1 MNSHQLQS
9 MYVTADLVTRNSNS
23 ALSLEQL
30 RQLQQLQQQPQ
41 SIVPPITPHQQEQVN
56 VNDIF
61 EIPEFDT
68 PVISNPRTQQTI
80 TTNYKT
86 TVGPSP
92 TGINLISSINQNT
105 MTDVMKQIANTNALS
120 NATSNANQK
129 QKTPSVSTKHTE
141 QSIQTPK
148 QQLPP
153 QILSSGSASSAV
165 GLQQP
170 VANSLNGVSST
181 DISTVVVKKS
191 TTKPKCKNTINKKVI
206 VEDEDKDSSVDYD
219 DDDPEIKKTKLSLFH
234 FAKDITFNLI
244 FAIPFLQK
252 ARLNA
257 MLRDPTLAITQIERI
272 FDEFK
277 DQMTQFELESI
288 KKYVCEDGIRDQLN
302 YILESGF
309 NKILSDG
316 VIDIN
321 DAPQFNQLV
330 FYIIKSFND
339 INDGKVYRFYVSRE
353 HVMLLLHFVLK
364 SVFALTLKGQEEQ
377 MAIGLL
383 DTSFKLVKLE
393 VLPIVSKRWYH
404 KFRICKSAK
413 QIEDIIE

>member
-1 MNSHQLQS
+1 MRDRQIKMMHKKLKRNKQKIKRRYIKTVMNSHQLQS

-105 MTDVMKQIANTNALS
+105 MTDVMKQIANATS

-148 QQLPP
+148 QQLP
-153 QILSSGSASSAV
+153 QLVSSGSASSAV

-219 DDDPEIKKTKLSLFH
+219 DDDPEIKKPNFH
-234 FAKDITFNLI
+234 CFI
-244 FAIPFLQK
+244 LQK
-252 ARLNA
+252 
-257 MLRDPTLAITQIERI
+257 I
-272 FDEFK
+272 
-277 DQMTQFELESI
+277 S
-288 KKYVCEDGIRDQLN
+288 
-302 YILESGF
+302 
-309 NKILSDG
+309 LS
-316 VIDIN
+316 
-321 DAPQFNQLV
+321 
-330 FYIIKSFND
+330 
-339 INDGKVYRFYVSRE
+339 
-353 HVMLLLHFVLK
+353 
-364 SVFALTLKGQEEQ
+364 T
-377 MAIGLL
+377 
-383 DTSFKLVKLE
+383 
-393 VLPIVSKRWYH
+393 
-404 KFRICKSAK
+404 
-413 QIEDIIE
+413 